1 MSMKRLAIL
10 AAAAMIGSFAV
21 VAFAQ
26 AGDSSESSFKGFA
39 IKSSV
44 NDPAL
49 LLADRPHHDDSDGD
63 GIVDAD
69 DNCPSSDLST
79 PLTIDGCKTRTPN
92 LVDEFGCSLADHIA
106 DCAATAANHDDF
118 VSCVADLAAELRAER
133 VINQRNE
140 ANINHCAKNS
150 SLP

>member
-26 AGDSSESSFKGFA
+26 ADDSSESSA
-39 IKSSV
+39 KSFTVKTSGS
-44 NDPAL
+44 NSAL
-49 LLADRPHHDDSDGD
+49 LLALRPHHDDSDGD

-79 PLTIDGCKTRTPN
+79 SLIIDGCKTRTPN

-118 VSCVADLAAELRAER
+118 
-133 VINQRNE
+133 
-140 ANINHCAKNS
+140 
-150 SLP
+150 